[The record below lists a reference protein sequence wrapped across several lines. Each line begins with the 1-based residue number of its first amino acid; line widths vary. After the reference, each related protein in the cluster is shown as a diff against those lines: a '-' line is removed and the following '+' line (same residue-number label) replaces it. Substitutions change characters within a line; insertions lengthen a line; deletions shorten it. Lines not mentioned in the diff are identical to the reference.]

1 MDRFERVTLTNMCMV
16 TDGDLVLVQH
26 RRDTGWP
33 GVAFPG
39 GHVEP
44 GESFTD
50 AVIREVRE
58 ETGLTIA
65 EPRLCG
71 VKDWV
76 NDNGIRYMVL
86 LYRAEQFTGTL
97 TGSEEGA
104 AYWTPLA
111 TLDQLP
117 LADGMASTLNVFL
130 RDDLSEQFFIRENGS
145 WIEVF
150 K

>member
-26 RRDTGWP
+26 RRDSGWP

-76 NDNGIRYMVL
+76 NDNGVRYMVL
-86 LYRAEQFTGTL
+86 LYRAEQFSGTL

-104 AYWTPLA
+104 AY
-111 TLDQLP
+111 
-117 LADGMASTLNVFL
+117 
-130 RDDLSEQFFIRENGS
+130 
-145 WIEVF
+145 
-150 K
+150 